1 MTNEACC
8 ACRSIV
14 YDTIDNGDGTVRDKW
29 ECRHCGAEFVRVH
42 ATLEVDDRVRDG
54 LREEL
59 RIAKARIVERNRTA
73 ASILGGYVEG
83 EPTSEFN
90 WIQRARALVASEKRR
105 DELRA
110 LASRRESE
118 RDCAYAALS
127 AASKALAS
135 NEFELARD
143 LLCASDARD
152 KAAALRREETAALR
166 DLQATAFTACAGR
179 VGTPERPTENPVRA
193 DHLRSLHEW
202 VRNLEEQHRE
212 AVSLV
217 RGFVATGECARG
229 GACRPERDT
238 QDHCHH
244 CAARKWLESPTALDN
259 MLMPQEVAGQVE
271 VDRGE

>member
-83 EPTSEFN
+83 ETHVGVQLDSESAGVGGVGEAPRRTSCSRQPT
-90 WIQRARALVASEKRR
+90 RV
-105 DELRA
+105 
-110 LASRRESE
+110 E

-179 VGTPERPTENPVRA
+179 VGTPERPR
-193 DHLRSLHEW
+193 R
-202 VRNLEEQHRE
+202 
-212 AVSLV
+212 
-217 RGFVATGECARG
+217 TGQG
-229 GACRPERDT
+229 
-238 QDHCHH
+238 
-244 CAARKWLESPTALDN
+244 
-259 MLMPQEVAGQVE
+259 
-271 VDRGE
+271 